1 MELSSCSLGVSLKN
15 ITFGSGL
22 QVSKSKVN
30 RKEDL
35 YLGLFFAQTVVL
47 WLWWWRIILV
57 LCWNIWTWERRS
69 KSNNK
74 ILFYFWQLVYEMRS
88 LNIHLCIIL
97 GWLFHIISWKYSWRL
112 NKVIGTSYILV
123 SNNLQMN
130 QYFNYIKCLWI

>member
-74 ILFYFWQLVYEMRS
+74 ILFFYFWQLVYEMRS
-88 LNIHLCIIL
+88 FNIHLCIMFAWLYIVAKL
-97 GWLFHIISWKYSWRL
+97 GNIFFFKFDMNYPYKNII
-112 NKVIGTSYILV
+112 IT
-123 SNNLQMN
+123 
-130 QYFNYIKCLWI
+130 

>member
-22 QVSKSKVN
+22 QISKSKVN
-30 RKEDL
+30 RKDDL

-74 ILFYFWQLVYEMRS
+74 ILIFYFWQLVYEMRS

-97 GWLFHIISWKYSWRL
+97 DGYIISFLKTFMKMD
-112 NKVIGTSYILV
+112 KVICTSYIQAL
-123 SNNLQMN
+123 N
-130 QYFNYIKCLWI
+130 IW

>member
-74 ILFYFWQLVYEMRS
+74 ILIFYFWQLVYEMRS
-88 LNIHLCIIL
+88 LNIHLCIML
-97 GWLFHIISWKYSWRL
+97 RWLSYHFWKHSWKEID
-112 NKVIGTSYILV
+112 KVIGKSHIFA
-123 SNNLQMN
+123 MN
-130 QYFNYIKCLWI
+130 IWYQLFIKTH